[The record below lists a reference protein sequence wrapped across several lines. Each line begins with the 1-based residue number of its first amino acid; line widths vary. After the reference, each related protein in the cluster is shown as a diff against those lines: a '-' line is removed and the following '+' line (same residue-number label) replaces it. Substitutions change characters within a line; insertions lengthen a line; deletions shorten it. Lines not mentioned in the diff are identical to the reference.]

1 MLGVPHMTTLQ
12 LEIEGKGAIPA
23 TEDLLQIEGLSG
35 TYETEAEAQREVVL
49 ATIATI
55 VAITAGTLTI
65 AEKLYTW
72 YQNYRRTQP
81 KPELDKVLLIGRNG
95 EKLVLE
101 NASIEQ
107 IKKILDS

>member
-1 MLGVPHMTTLQ
+1 MANLQ
-12 LEIEGKGAIPA
+12 LEIEGEGAVPA

-35 TYETEAEAQREVVL
+35 TYAAETEAQREVAL

-55 VAITAGTLTI
+55 VAITTGTLTI

-72 YQNYRRTQP
+72 YQTYRRQQP
-81 KPELDKVLLIGRNG
+81 KPKLDKVLLIGRNG

-101 NASIEQ
+101 NATVEQ
-107 IKKILDS
+107 IKRILDS

>member
-1 MLGVPHMTTLQ
+1 MADLQ
-12 LEIEGKGAIPA
+12 LEIEGEGAVPA
-23 TEDLLQIEGLSG
+23 TEELLQIEGLSG
-35 TYETEAEAQREVVL
+35 SYATAAEDYREGVL

-55 VAITAGTLTI
+55 VSITAGTMAI

-72 YQNYRRTQP
+72 YQNSRKQQP
-81 KPELDKVLLIGRNG
+81 KPTVDKVLLIGRNG
-95 EKLVLE
+95 QPLVLE